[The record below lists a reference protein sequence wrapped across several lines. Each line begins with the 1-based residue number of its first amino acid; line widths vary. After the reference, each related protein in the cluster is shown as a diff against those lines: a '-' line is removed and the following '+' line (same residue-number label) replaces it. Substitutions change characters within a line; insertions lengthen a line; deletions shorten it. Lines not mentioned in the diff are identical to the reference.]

1 MSQPTGSSAAI
12 RPHIVVV
19 DDEPSVRELL
29 RECLQD
35 EGYHVTAVPDGQA
48 ALQLV
53 MDEPVNV
60 VISDLR
66 LQGMDGVEVIERV
79 SRQDAQII
87 CVVMTGYGTIEC
99 AVRAMKAGAFDFITK
114 PIQLDAVSLVVKKA
128 LEFQRLRQENALL
141 RKTVR
146 EKYALGQ
153 MIGAS
158 DEIRAV
164 QAFVEKVADSDSTVL
179 IQGESGTG
187 KELVARM
194 LHFNSIRRD
203 RPLVA
208 VNCGAIPE
216 NLLESELFGHEKGA
230 FTGAITARTGRFELA
245 HGGTLFLD
253 EIGEMSLALQ
263 VKLLRVLQDRCFE
276 RVGGVKTIRVDVRII
291 AATNQDLEQA
301 VETKR
306 FRQDLFYRLNV
317 IPITIPPLRERRSDI
332 PILIDHFIK
341 CFNESKRAGITG
353 VDRESMVALTQHH
366 WPGNIRELENLVER
380 IVILKQ
386 AGAVTLA
393 DLPDKIV
400 QAPLVCQSKERE
412 TGGFTNG
419 EVNLVQELERY
430 ENRLIT
436 EALRRSNGVTSRA
449 AQLLN
454 LNRTTLVEK
463 MKRKGLDAKVH
474 GIASA

>member
-1 MSQPTGSSAAI
+1 
-12 RPHIVVV
+12 
-19 DDEPSVRELL
+19 
-29 RECLQD
+29 
-35 EGYHVTAVPDGQA
+35 
-48 ALQLV
+48 
-53 MDEPVNV
+53 
-60 VISDLR
+60 
-66 LQGMDGVEVIERV
+66 
-79 SRQDAQII
+79 
-87 CVVMTGYGTIEC
+87 
-99 AVRAMKAGAFDFITK
+99 
-114 PIQLDAVSLVVKKA
+114 
-128 LEFQRLRQENALL
+128 
-141 RKTVR
+141 
-146 EKYALGQ
+146 
-153 MIGAS
+153 
-158 DEIRAV
+158 
-164 QAFVEKVADSDSTVL
+164 
-179 IQGESGTG
+179 
-187 KELVARM
+187 M
-194 LHFNSIRRD
+194 LHFNSLRRD

-208 VNCGAIPE
+208 VNCSAIPE

-230 FTGAITARTGRFELA
+230 FTGAIAARTGRFELA

-253 EIGEMSLALQ
+253 EIGEMSLPLQ

-301 VETKR
+301 VEARR

-317 IPITIPPLRERRSDI
+317 IPVTIPPLRERRSDI
-332 PILIDHFIK
+332 PILIDHFIRS
-341 CFNESKRAGITG
+341 FNESKRAGITG
-353 VDRESMVALTQHH
+353 VDREAMAALTQYH

-380 IVILKQ
+380 LVILKQ
-386 AGAVTLA
+386 SGMVGLA

-400 QAPLVCQSKERE
+400 HSAQARQAPDAEARS
-412 TGGFTNG
+412 FTSG

-430 ENRLIT
+430 ENRLIM